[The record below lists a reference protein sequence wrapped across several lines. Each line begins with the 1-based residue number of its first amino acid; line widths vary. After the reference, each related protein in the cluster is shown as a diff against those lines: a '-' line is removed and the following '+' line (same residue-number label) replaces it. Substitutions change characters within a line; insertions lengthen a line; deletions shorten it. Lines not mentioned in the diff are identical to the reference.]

1 MIKKIPFDRAYINVL
16 NHLKQIY
23 GSKLDKAN
31 LIKLQAIKDKPGSF
45 VAEFEHKPH
54 PIINL
59 IKKIIPSSSNRK
71 NKVHIEFK
79 YLDST
84 ITKNGMKASPYR
96 SWLAFVREEARRKR
110 QERLHGK

>member
-1 MIKKIPFDRAYINVL
+1 MIKKIPFDKAYENVL

-23 GSKLDKAN
+23 GSKLNKAN

-54 PIINL
+54 PVVNL
-59 IKKIIPSSSNRK
+59 VKKIIPFPNRH

-79 YLDST
+79 YLDPT
-84 ITKNGMKASPYR
+84 TTKNGMKASPYR
-96 SWLAFVREEARRKR
+96 SWLAFVREEAKKKR
-110 QERLHGK
+110 QERLRGK